1 MKRKALPGTAALVFL
16 MTAAALV
23 LPAQEQQPQP
33 QQPQPQQPLEGQA
46 EEPADQQQA
55 PQEPSQSDG
64 IDMEQVYA
72 EREFRFGVRA
82 FHDGTYG
89 KAIMSFEEAL
99 SYKPGFTRARQWLA
113 EAYHRAGY
121 ERTAL
126 EIWNGLIESGEAS
139 AALENAVETLRYRR
153 GLREED
159 AEEPNYVQFHS
170 IASEETRPPV
180 FSRPTSVRAAPDGGF
195 YLVSF
200 ATNEVVKF
208 SANGT
213 IDRRL
218 GGGLEG
224 LNHPFDLVQTEDGR
238 LFVSEFGGDRIVS
251 MNRRGRD
258 ISRFGGSGTDE
269 GNLLGPQF
277 IADGGDGY
285 IYVTDQG
292 NRRVVKFSYD
302 GEYVLSF
309 GERGQFFSGF
319 RNPTGV
325 IVYRDRVFVTDKQ
338 RGDLSVFDTS
348 GNYIRS
354 FGMDV
359 LESPEGISLYREG
372 ELLIADERR
381 IYRYLVEDEQ
391 FLVLKRVD
399 DRQPKLL
406 KAERDIN
413 ENLLVADFRANLLR
427 MMADFSQMYSGLSV
441 DILGVESERFPR
453 VAVDLQV
460 TRRDGDPYVGLAG
473 NNFFV
478 TEGRYP
484 VGDHTLEL
492 AVDELQRCELT
503 FMVERSPAMRQ
514 RGEAISR
521 VAAELVEALQGEG
534 TVNVVAA
541 SDQPVIALED
551 AAGAEAVHSAAV
563 DGSYSER
570 WKFDSALRLA
580 GSTLT
585 SSRSRRAVVFLST
598 GTLPPHAFD
607 EYELA
612 TLVQFLKNNDIS
624 FYCISVSR
632 EGENDEELRYLSEK
646 SGGQFLDAYRP
657 EGIGSLVG
665 DLRRRPTGRYTL
677 SFSSSQEPDFGRAY
691 LPVEVQ
697 VSIFGRSGRDEA
709 GYYGPPEM

>member
-1 MKRKALPGTAALVFL
+1 
-16 MTAAALV
+16 
-23 LPAQEQQPQP
+23 
-33 QQPQPQQPLEGQA
+33 
-46 EEPADQQQA
+46 
-55 PQEPSQSDG
+55 
-64 IDMEQVYA
+64 
-72 EREFRFGVRA
+72 
-82 FHDGTYG
+82 
-89 KAIMSFEEAL
+89 
-99 SYKPGFTRARQWLA
+99 
-113 EAYHRAGY
+113 
-121 ERTAL
+121 
-126 EIWNGLIESGEAS
+126 
-139 AALENAVETLRYRR
+139 
-153 GLREED
+153 
-159 AEEPNYVQFHS
+159 
-170 IASEETRPPV
+170 
-180 FSRPTSVRAAPDGGF
+180 
-195 YLVSF
+195 
-200 ATNEVVKF
+200 
-208 SANGT
+208 
-213 IDRRL
+213 
-218 GGGLEG
+218 
-224 LNHPFDLVQTEDGR
+224 
-238 LFVSEFGGDRIVS
+238 
-251 MNRRGRD
+251 
-258 ISRFGGSGTDE
+258 
-269 GNLLGPQF
+269 
-277 IADGGDGY
+277 
-285 IYVTDQG
+285 
-292 NRRVVKFSYD
+292 
-302 GEYVLSF
+302 
-309 GERGQFFSGF
+309 
-319 RNPTGV
+319 
-325 IVYRDRVFVTDKQ
+325 
-338 RGDLSVFDTS
+338 
-348 GNYIRS
+348 
-354 FGMDV
+354 MDV

-441 DILGVESERFPR
+441 DILGVESERFPQ

-484 VGDHTLEL
+484 VGNHTLEL

-521 VAAELVEALQGEG
+521 VAAELADALGGEG

-563 DGSYSER
+563 DGSYAER

-612 TLVQFLKNNDIS
+612 TLVKFLKNNDIA

-632 EGENDEELRYLSEK
+632 EGKNAEELRYLSEK

-677 SFSSSQEPDFGRAY
+677 SFNSSQEPDFGRAY